1 MDNAKE
7 NVIQDGERKGL
18 RRSERIAGRR
28 LKDSFTNTT
37 EFVKPTSRPKPLT
50 DNKNKAKKN
59 TPGIEEEGYNKRM
72 LTKASAKTR
81 TTRVSNNIN
90 KNMVC
95 DDGSGIISNCCI
107 KTDDEKPEVSD
118 DRNCTVKEDTYGIRN
133 SLKAMAI
140 DVDTSPDGMP
150 TVTQVSNENS
160 QVMLKLGSKDM
171 KDSDVSKIVTPTSL
185 FKTREGVRTPMSGS
199 RGTPGRVGVSPN
211 PRNFLSKADD
221 PVVQRILTPKKEPNT
236 DQQPTNVPK
245 SAMYFHHLVV
255 KEEIKFKECCDKW
268 NKILEEDNVPEE
280 AHGNILS
287 AIGQALLFQN
297 KRFKQFKELIELHK
311 DKSAE
316 KAAYA
321 SDLHGFW
328 EMIFYQVEDVHK
340 RFADIELLRLN
351 NWEEKKVEQV
361 SRPKVI
367 KKVASQIEPK
377 QKEAKTKKTVVS
389 SKFKMFRQQ
398 MMAKKL
404 AAQQNSD
411 TCF

>member
-1 MDNAKE
+1 
-7 NVIQDGERKGL
+7 
-18 RRSERIAGRR
+18 
-28 LKDSFTNTT
+28 
-37 EFVKPTSRPKPLT
+37 
-50 DNKNKAKKN
+50 
-59 TPGIEEEGYNKRM
+59 
-72 LTKASAKTR
+72 
-81 TTRVSNNIN
+81 
-90 KNMVC
+90 
-95 DDGSGIISNCCI
+95 
-107 KTDDEKPEVSD
+107 
-118 DRNCTVKEDTYGIRN
+118 
-133 SLKAMAI
+133 
-140 DVDTSPDGMP
+140 
-150 TVTQVSNENS
+150 
-160 QVMLKLGSKDM
+160 MLKLGSKDM

-245 SAMYFHHLVV
+245 SATYFHQLVV

-361 SRPKVI
+361 SRPKVM

-404 AAQQNSD
+404 AAQQNCD